1 MNILLTT
8 DAFPPGSGGS
18 GRSTATLAAALAR
31 RDHRVRV
38 VVGRARPQGQTDWEG
53 IPVSEIAMPKAALGS
68 HARERAYAEGLE
80 HGLGEEAWDLVHAQH
95 WMSAMATRAACPRL
109 PMVVTIRDYWPV
121 CMWSTMLSGT
131 DACPG
136 CSYTRRVVCV
146 GRHRP
151 LLWPLA
157 PLLPP
162 VVGAELARRQ
172 RVLAEAKA
180 VVAVSEYVAK
190 TLPLEAL
197 EPLENVHVVPN
208 FLSSSDVALP
218 RPDDVPDRYVLFVGK
233 LEPNKAPDQLFSIL
247 EEARSEVPLVI
258 AGAGS
263 LSAELREKAKS
274 LRYDVRF
281 LGWVAEERALQ
292 LMHHAA
298 AVLFPSRWQEPLSRV
313 LVDGLGVGAILIV
326 EPTGGS
332 EDAVVHEESALLGR
346 NTRELGGA
354 LARVLSDDALSD
366 RLRRGGRA
374 RARDRFSEAVVL
386 PQIESVYRK
395 AVAS

>member
-1 MNILLTT
+1 MNILLTS

-31 RDHRVRV
+31 REHRVRV

-53 IPVSEIAMPKAALGS
+53 IPVSEISIPKAALGS

-80 HGLGEEAWDLVHAQH
+80 QAIGEEAWDIVHAQH
-95 WMSAMATRAACPRL
+95 WMSAMASRAACQRL
-109 PMVVTIRDYWPV
+109 PMVVTVRDYWPV
-121 CMWSTMLSGT
+121 CIWSTMLSGT

-136 CSYTRRVVCV
+136 CSYARRVVCV

-157 PLLPP
+157 PVLPP

-172 RVLAEAKA
+172 RALAEAKA
-180 VVAVSEYVAK
+180 VVAVSEYVSE
-190 TLPLEAL
+190 TLPLD
-197 EPLENVHVVPN
+197 NVHVVPN
-208 FLSSSDVALP
+208 FLPNFLIASDVELP

-233 LEPNKAPDQLFSIL
+233 LEPNKAPDRLLTIL
-247 EEARSEVPLVI
+247 EEARADVPLVI
-258 AGAGS
+258 AGSGS
-263 LSAELREKAKS
+263 LSAELQENAKS

-281 LGWVAEERALQ
+281 LGWVSEERALQ
-292 LMHHAA
+292 LMQHAA

-313 LVDGLGVGAILIV
+313 LIDGLGVGAVLIV

-332 EDAVVHEESALLGR
+332 EDAVVHEESGLLGR
-346 NTRELGGA
+346 NTRELARA
-354 LARVLSDDALSD
+354 LERVLSDDALSQ
-366 RLRRGGRA
+366 RLRRGARA

-386 PQIESVYRK
+386 PQIETVYRK
-395 AVAS
+395 AARS

>member
-31 RDHRVRV
+31 REHRVRV
-38 VVGRARPQGQTDWEG
+38 VVGRAAPRGQTDWEG
-53 IPVSEIAMPKAALGS
+53 IPVSEISMPKAALGS
-68 HARERAYAEGLE
+68 HARERAYSEGLG
-80 HGLGEEAWDLVHAQH
+80 HALGDEAWDLVHAQH
-95 WMSAMATRAACPRL
+95 WLSAMASRAACPRL

-121 CMWSTMLSGT
+121 CIWSTMLTGT

-136 CSYTRRVVCV
+136 CSYTRRLVCV

-162 VVGAELARRQ
+162 VLGAELARRQ
-172 RVLAEAKA
+172 RALVEAKA
-180 VVAVSEYVAK
+180 VVAVSEFVRE
-190 TLPLEAL
+190 TLPLDT
-197 EPLENVHVVPN
+197 VHVVPN
-208 FLSSSDVALP
+208 FVGALDVELP
-218 RPDDVPDRYVLFVGK
+218 RPDDLPERFVLFVGK
-233 LEPNKAPDQLFSIL
+233 LEPNKAPDRLFPIL

-258 AGAGS
+258 AGSGS
-263 LSAELREKAKS
+263 LSAELRDKAKG
-274 LRYDVRF
+274 LRYEVRF
-281 LGWVAEERALQ
+281 LGWVSEERALQ

-313 LVDGLGVGAILIV
+313 LVDGLGVGAVLIV

-332 EDAVVHEESALLGR
+332 EDAVVHEESGLLGR

-354 LARVLSDDALSD
+354 LARVLSDDVLSD
-366 RLRRGGRA
+366 RLRRGAKA
-374 RARDRFSEAVVL
+374 RAYDRFSEAVVL

-395 AVAS
+395 AVTL

>member
-1 MNILLTT
+1 MNILLTS

-31 RDHRVRV
+31 REHRVRV

-53 IPVSEIAMPKAALGS
+53 IPVSEISIPKAALGS

-80 HGLGEEAWDLVHAQH
+80 QAIGEEAWDIVHAQH
-95 WMSAMATRAACPRL
+95 WMSAMASRAACQRL
-109 PMVVTIRDYWPV
+109 PMVVTVRDYWPV
-121 CMWSTMLSGT
+121 CIWSTMLSGT

-136 CSYTRRVVCV
+136 CSYARRVVCV

-157 PLLPP
+157 PVLPP

-172 RVLAEAKA
+172 RALAEAKA
-180 VVAVSEYVAK
+180 VVAVSEYVSE
-190 TLPLEAL
+190 TLPLD
-197 EPLENVHVVPN
+197 NVHVVPN
-208 FLSSSDVALP
+208 FLPNFLIASDVELP

-233 LEPNKAPDQLFSIL
+233 LEPNKAPDRLLTIL
-247 EEARSEVPLVI
+247 EEARADVPLVI
-258 AGAGS
+258 AGSGS
-263 LSAELREKAKS
+263 LSAELQENAKS

-281 LGWVAEERALQ
+281 LGWVSEERALQ
-292 LMHHAA
+292 LMQHAA

-313 LVDGLGVGAILIV
+313 LIDGLGVGAVLIV

-332 EDAVVHEESALLGR
+332 EDAVVHEESGLLGR
-346 NTRELGGA
+346 NTRELARA
-354 LARVLSDDALSD
+354 LERVLSDDALSQ
-366 RLRRGGRA
+366 RLRRGARA

-386 PQIESVYRK
+386 PQIETVYRK
-395 AVAS
+395 AALS

>member
-38 VVGRARPQGQTDWEG
+38 VVGRSEPLGQTDWEG
-53 IPVSEIAMPKAALGS
+53 IPVSEISLPRAALGS
-68 HARERAYAEGLE
+68 HARERAYREGLE
-80 HGLGEEAWDLVHAQH
+80 RALGDEAWDLVHAQH
-95 WMSAMATRAACPRL
+95 WMSAMASRAACPRL

-121 CMWSTMLSGT
+121 CIWSTMLTGT

-136 CSYTRRVVCV
+136 CRYTRRVVCV
-146 GRHRP
+146 GRRRP

-157 PLLPP
+157 PVLPP
-162 VVGAELARRQ
+162 LVGAELARRQ
-172 RVLAEAKA
+172 RALVDAKA
-180 VVAVSEYVAK
+180 VVAVSEFVREK
-190 TLPLEAL
+190 LPLDA
-197 EPLENVHVVPN
+197 VHVIPN
-208 FLSSSDVALP
+208 FLGALDVELP
-218 RPDDVPDRYVLFVGK
+218 RPDDLPERFVLFVGK
-233 LEPNKAPDQLFSIL
+233 LEPNKAPDRLFPIL
-247 EEARSEVPLVI
+247 EAARCDLPLVI
-258 AGAGS
+258 AGTGS
-263 LSAELREKAKS
+263 LSAELREQAKS
-274 LRYDVRF
+274 LRHDVRF
-281 LGWVAEERALQ
+281 LGWVPEERALQ
-292 LMHHAA
+292 LMQHAA

-313 LVDGLGVGAILIV
+313 LVDGLGVGAVLIV

-332 EDAVVHEESALLGR
+332 EDAVVHEQSGLLGQ

-354 LARVLSDDALSD
+354 LARVLADDALSE
-366 RLRRGGRA
+366 RLRRGARA
-374 RARDRFSEAVVL
+374 RARERFSEAVVL

>member
-1 MNILLTT
+1 MNILLTS

-31 RDHRVRV
+31 REHRVRV

-53 IPVSEIAMPKAALGS
+53 IPVSEISIPKAALGS

-80 HGLGEEAWDLVHAQH
+80 QAIGEEAWDIVHAQH
-95 WMSAMATRAACPRL
+95 WMSAMASRAACQRL
-109 PMVVTIRDYWPV
+109 PMVVTVRDYWPV
-121 CMWSTMLSGT
+121 CIWSTMLSGT

-136 CSYTRRVVCV
+136 CSYARRVVCV

-157 PLLPP
+157 PVLPP

-172 RVLAEAKA
+172 RALAEAKA
-180 VVAVSEYVAK
+180 VVAVSEYVSE
-190 TLPLEAL
+190 TLPLD
-197 EPLENVHVVPN
+197 NVHVVPN
-208 FLSSSDVALP
+208 FLPNFLIASDVELP

-233 LEPNKAPDQLFSIL
+233 LEPNKAPDRLLTIL
-247 EEARSEVPLVI
+247 EEARADVPLVI

-263 LSAELREKAKS
+263 LSAELQEKAKS

-281 LGWVAEERALQ
+281 LGWVSEERALQ
-292 LMHHAA
+292 LMQHAA

-313 LVDGLGVGAILIV
+313 LIDGLGVGAVLIV

-332 EDAVVHEESALLGR
+332 EDAVVHEESGLLGR
-346 NTRELGGA
+346 NTRELARA
-354 LARVLSDDALSD
+354 LERVLSDDALSQ
-366 RLRRGGRA
+366 RLRRGARA

-386 PQIESVYRK
+386 PQIETVYRK
-395 AVAS
+395 AALS

>member
-1 MNILLTT
+1 MNILLTS

-18 GRSTATLAAALAR
+18 GRSTATLAAALAHR
-31 RDHRVRV
+31 EHRVRV
-38 VVGRARPQGQTDWEG
+38 VVGRAEPQGQTDWEG
-53 IPVSEIAMPKAALGS
+53 IPVSEISIPKAALGS

-80 HGLGEEAWDLVHAQH
+80 QAIGEEAWDIVHAQH
-95 WMSAMATRAACPRL
+95 WMSAMATRAACQRL
-109 PMVVTIRDYWPV
+109 PMVVTVRDYWPV
-121 CMWSTMLSGT
+121 CIWSTMLSGT
-131 DACPG
+131 EACPG
-136 CSYTRRVVCV
+136 CSYARRVVCV

-157 PLLPP
+157 PVLPP

-180 VVAVSEYVAK
+180 VVAVSEYVSE
-190 TLPLEAL
+190 TLPLD
-197 EPLENVHVVPN
+197 NVHVVPN
-208 FLSSSDVALP
+208 FLPNFLIASDVELP

-233 LEPNKAPDQLFSIL
+233 LEPNKAPDRLLTIL
-247 EEARSEVPLVI
+247 EEARADVPLVI

-263 LSAELREKAKS
+263 LSAELQEKAKS

-281 LGWVAEERALQ
+281 LGWVSEERALQ
-292 LMHHAA
+292 LMQHAA

-313 LVDGLGVGAILIV
+313 LIDGLGVGAVLIV

-332 EDAVVHEESALLGR
+332 EDAVVHEESGLLGR
-346 NTRELGGA
+346 NTRELARA
-354 LARVLSDDALSD
+354 LARVLSDDALSE
-366 RLRRGGRA
+366 RLRRGART

-386 PQIESVYRK
+386 PQIETVYRK
-395 AVAS
+395 AALS

>member
-38 VVGRARPQGQTDWEG
+38 VVGRSEPQGQADWEG
-53 IPVSEIAMPKAALGS
+53 IPVSEISMPQAALGS
-68 HARERAYAEGLE
+68 HARERALTEGLSRA
-80 HGLGEEAWDLVHAQH
+80 LGDEAWDLVHAQH

-109 PMVVTIRDYWPV
+109 PMVVTVRDYWPV
-121 CMWSTMLSGT
+121 CIWSTMLTGT

-157 PLLPP
+157 PVLPP
-162 VVGAELARRQ
+162 LVGAELARRQ
-172 RVLAEAKA
+172 RALVEAKA
-180 VVAVSEYVAK
+180 VVAVSEFVRE
-190 TLPLEAL
+190 TLPLET
-197 EPLENVHVVPN
+197 VHVVPN
-208 FLSSSDVALP
+208 FLGALDVELP
-218 RPDDVPDRYVLFVGK
+218 RPEDLPERFLLFVGK
-233 LEPNKAPDQLFSIL
+233 LEPNKAPDRLFPIL
-247 EEARSEVPLVI
+247 EAARSELPLVI
-258 AGAGS
+258 AGTGS
-263 LSAELREKAKS
+263 LSDELRDKAKS
-274 LRYDVRF
+274 LRHDVRF
-281 LGWVAEERALQ
+281 LGWVSEERALQ
-292 LMHHAA
+292 LMQHAA

-313 LVDGLGVGAILIV
+313 LVDGLGVGAVLIV

-332 EDAVVHEESALLGR
+332 EDAVVHEESGLLGR
-346 NTRELGGA
+346 DTRELGGA
-354 LARVLSDDALSD
+354 LARVLSDAALAQ
-366 RLRRGGRA
+366 RLRRGARSRA
-374 RARDRFSEAVVL
+374 RARFSEDVVL

-395 AVAS
+395 AVTS

>member
-31 RDHRVRV
+31 REHRVRV
-38 VVGRARPQGQTDWEG
+38 VVGRAEPQGQTDWEG

-80 HGLGEEAWDLVHAQH
+80 QAIGEEAWDIVHAQH

-121 CMWSTMLSGT
+121 CIWSTMLSGT

-157 PLLPP
+157 PVLPP
-162 VVGAELARRQ
+162 VVGAELSRRQ

-180 VVAVSEYVAK
+180 VVAVSEYVSE
-190 TLPLEAL
+190 TLPLD
-197 EPLENVHVVPN
+197 NVHVVPN
-208 FLSSSDVALP
+208 FLSPSDVELP
-218 RPDDVPDRYVLFVGK
+218 RPDDVPDRFVLFVGK
-233 LEPNKAPDQLFSIL
+233 LEPNKAPDRLFPIL
-247 EEARSEVPLVI
+247 AEARSDLPLLI
-258 AGAGS
+258 AGSGS

-274 LRYDVRF
+274 LRHDVRF

-292 LMHHAA
+292 LMHYAA

-313 LVDGLGVGAILIV
+313 LVDGLGVGAVLIV

-332 EDAVVHEESALLGR
+332 EDAVVHEESGLLGR
-346 NTRELGGA
+346 NTRELGRA
-354 LARVLSDDALSD
+354 LARVLSDDALSE
-366 RLRRGGRA
+366 RLRRGARA
-374 RARDRFSEAVVL
+374 CARDRFSEAVVL

-395 AVAS
+395 AATS